1 MTRLLLFWLPILTTA
16 LAALI
21 MHAPMVDAWHDWTD
35 GWARYQLVALGTW
48 AGLAIGAWCVV
59 MLVVWWVCNERP
71 ANRRQRNNV
80 GGQQRTGSADHA
92 NATHTGA

>member
-1 MTRLLLFWLPILTTA
+1 MKYLLFWLPILTVASGA
-16 LAALI
+16 LL
-21 MHAPMVDAWHDWTD
+21 MHAPLVDAWHDWTG
-35 GWARYQLVALGTW
+35 GWQLYQIAAIGQV

-59 MLVVWWVCNERP
+59 VLVVWWLCEERP

-80 GGQQRTGSADHA
+80 GGQQRTGSAEHA